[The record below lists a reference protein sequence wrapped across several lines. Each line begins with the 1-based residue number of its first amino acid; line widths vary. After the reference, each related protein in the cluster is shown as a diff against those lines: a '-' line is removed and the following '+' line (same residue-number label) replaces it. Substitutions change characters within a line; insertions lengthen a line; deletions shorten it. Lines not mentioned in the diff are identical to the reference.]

1 MTDSRNSSG
10 AATLKLHGGLLVAA
24 RTAWLAVSGLT
35 LGLATAGFVK
45 VFDRPELLR
54 APEVEALV
62 VQLGISIRGV
72 VAVTLLAPMLAVSII
87 AIFLFWRRSDDWSVM
102 LFSLALLL
110 TTAYAT
116 RSLAALKDAYPALQP
131 PVRFA
136 WCLAFILLIILL
148 YVFPDGRFVPRW
160 TRALAAA
167 AIVIIALSPGLPGDL
182 LNLPGTSEGISTLR
196 GRATV
201 LALMGL
207 WGTGIV
213 AQVFRYRHVSG
224 TIERQQVK
232 WILFSLSLL
241 MVVIA
246 MGLVVPSL
254 FLHLP
259 DAWFAIVLLATAPL
273 GIAIAVSTAVAVLR
287 YRLYDI
293 DRIISR
299 TVAYATLSLLLG
311 MVYAVLVLALGQL
324 FGGIGAKPPTWGIAA
339 ATLVVAALFQP
350 VRRRVQGAVDRRF
363 NRRHFDAVRTVEAF
377 TRSLRTEV
385 DLGSLS
391 DELLRV
397 VGQTM
402 QPATMSLWLR
412 SSEET
417 HDHLTSHRR
426 Y

>member
-1 MTDSRNSSG
+1 MTDSGSTSR
-10 AATLKLHGGLLVAA
+10 AATMRLHGGLLVAV
-24 RTAWLAVSGLT
+24 RTAWLVVSGLT
-35 LGLATAGFVK
+35 LGLATAGFV
-45 VFDRPELLR
+45 VAFDRPELLR

-62 VQLGISIRGV
+62 AQLGISIRGV
-72 VAVTLLAPMLAVSII
+72 MAVTLVAPMVAVSII
-87 AIFLFWRRSDDWSVM
+87 AIFLFWRRSEDWSVM
-102 LFSLALLL
+102 LFSLALLV

-116 RSLAALKDAYPALQP
+116 RSLAALKHAYPALQP
-131 PVRFA
+131 PIRFV

-160 TRALAAA
+160 TRSLAAA
-167 AIVIIALSPGLPGDL
+167 AIVIIALSPGLPDDL

-201 LALMGL
+201 LALLGL

-213 AQVFRYRHVSG
+213 AQIFRYRRVSG
-224 TIERQQVK
+224 SIERQQVK

-241 MVVIA
+241 MVVIG
-246 MGLVVPSL
+246 MGVVVPSL

-259 DAWFAIVLLATAPL
+259 DVWFAIVLLATAPL
-273 GIAIAVSTAVAVLR
+273 GIAIAISTAIAILR

-299 TVAYATLSLLLG
+299 TVAYAVLTVLLG
-311 MVYAVLVLALGQL
+311 MVYAALVLALGQL
-324 FGGIGAKPPTWGIAA
+324 FGGIGAKPPTWGVAA

-350 VRRRVQGAVDRRF
+350 FRRRVQEAVDRRF
-363 NRRHFDAVRTVEAF
+363 NRRHFDAARTVEAF

-391 DELLRV
+391 SELLRV

-402 QPATMSLWLR
+402 QPATMSLWFR
-412 SSEET
+412 SPEET
-417 HDHLTSHRR
+417 QDRTSHHRS
-426 Y
+426 